1 MTFKELKEALEKVPP
16 NQLNQQVFIKHKYGG
31 EWDIL
36 HGVTKSPCTMYESSE
51 DGMLY
56 DEYSLD
62 GGTEGL
68 DIILEKG
75 TVYLSKL

>member
-1 MTFKELKEALEKVPP
+1 MTFKELKEALERVPQ
-16 NQLNQQVFIKHKYGG
+16 NQLNKQVIIKHKYSGD
-31 EWDIL
+31 WDVL
-36 HGVTKSPCTMYESSE
+36 HGVTKTPCTLYEGGE
-51 DGMLY
+51 DGKLY

-75 TVYLSKL
+75 TFYISKL

>member
-1 MTFKELKEALEKVPP
+1 MTFKELKEALERVPQ
-16 NQLNQQVFIKHKYGG
+16 NQLNKQVIIKHKYGG
-31 EWDIL
+31 DWDVL
-36 HGVTKSPCTMYESSE
+36 HGVTKTPCTLYEGSE
-51 DGMLY
+51 DGKLY

-62 GGTEGL
+62 GSTEGL